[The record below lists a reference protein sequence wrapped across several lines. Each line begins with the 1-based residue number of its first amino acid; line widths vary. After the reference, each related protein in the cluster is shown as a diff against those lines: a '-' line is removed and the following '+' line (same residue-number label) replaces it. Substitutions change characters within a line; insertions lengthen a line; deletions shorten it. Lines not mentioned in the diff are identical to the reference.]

1 MQKLLLVLL
10 LVGCTDRAAP
20 PASKPAPTFA
30 SARYD
35 LPDGSYVT
43 AVIMPGHN
51 SCVIYTNEKLG
62 KVSMVCDVGAVQLAG
77 PEAESR

>member
-10 LVGCTDRAAP
+10 LAGCGAQTAP
-20 PASKPAPTFA
+20 PAKPAPSFA